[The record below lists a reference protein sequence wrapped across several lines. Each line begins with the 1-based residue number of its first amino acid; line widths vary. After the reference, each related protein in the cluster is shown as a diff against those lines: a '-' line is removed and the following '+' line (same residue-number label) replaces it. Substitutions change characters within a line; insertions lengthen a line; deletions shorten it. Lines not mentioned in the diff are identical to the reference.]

1 MNSSTSAAAVH
12 VTELLGATAE
22 MTVLVG
28 QDRRIVYASPTASSL
43 LGHDPVQI
51 VGAPVSSLVHPAHG
65 APLEGALTQILGG
78 IVLGEAEL
86 RFPHRSGAGSLP
98 LMVGF
103 NLLTT
108 EGQIEGVMITARH
121 MPTRQAFEAA
131 LAFDDEKTKELGA
144 KSPLVLFTLDERGRC
159 TWINPSW
166 VALTGQS
173 ADEAKGLGWLKMAD
187 ERDRDS
193 IKTVAAQAHKRQTG
207 WRQQFRVG
215 GLNDSARWIDG
226 ASAPRF
232 NDNGSIAGYLVV
244 LADITDE
251 VRSRGEVNR
260 RTTIVESTAKYVVM
274 DDRNQRIVYGSEESA
289 PLADTPPLPASTEQT
304 VRPSLG
310 ALPSPSQTQY
320 LNEIR
325 PAVIADG
332 VWTPT
337 RSAPGS
343 VDASIHPSTTSA
355 YPATPATSATSGYET
370 DVYGTSVHA
379 QPPARYESAP
389 DHTGQ
394 PIAWTFDTPLD
405 SSDVDMAVPTTLR
418 TYEHADT
425 FNTAELTWSDTAPAE
440 YDGTQLPE
448 QPGEALYVGLV
459 GPSGQ
464 VESIAAVSDGVL
476 EPTEFENI
484 VDQLPAMDAVTGL
497 ANRALFQER
506 IRLAMNRM
514 QTDGVSVAVMLANLH
529 GYGDLRRQIGPKT
542 GDDQLFVI
550 SKRLEGTIRQADT
563 AARIGDEDFAVLG
576 VGWFFPGDVENA
588 AKRFIVKIQEP
599 LPSIGGQVQLAAS
612 MGIAIAQRDEPVAM
626 ILRRAQRARK
636 LAYELGAGRVY
647 VDHGPDQA
655 PTKA

>member
-1 MNSSTSAAAVH
+1 MNSSTSAATSAAAVH
-12 VTELLGATAE
+12 VAELLGATAE

-28 QDRRIVYASPTASSL
+28 EDRRIVYASPTASSL

-51 VGAPVSSLVHPAHG
+51 VGEPVSSLVHPAH
-65 APLEGALTQILGG
+65 ATPLEGALTQVLAGT
-78 IVLGEAEL
+78 VLGEAEL

-108 EGQIEGVMITARH
+108 EGQTEGVMITARH

-159 TWINPSW
+159 TWMNPSW

-207 WRQQFRVG
+207 WRQQFRVA

-232 NDNGSIAGYLVV
+232 NPAGAVAGYIVV

-251 VRSRGEVNR
+251 VRSRGEVNK
-260 RTTIVESTAKYVVM
+260 RTTIVESTAQYVVM
-274 DDRNQRIVYGSEESA
+274 DDRNQRIVYGSQESA
-289 PLADTPPLPASTEQT
+289 PLADTPPLPASTDQT
-304 VRPSLG
+304 HRPSLG

-332 VWTPT
+332 VWTPGG
-337 RSAPGS
+337 A
-343 VDASIHPSTTSA
+343 
-355 YPATPATSATSGYET
+355 
-370 DVYGTSVHA
+370 
-379 QPPARYESAP
+379 AP
-389 DHTGQ
+389 DQTDSQTATTVEAPQAHQSFQPEVAAAPEHSGQ
-394 PIAWTFDTPLD
+394 PLAWTFETPLE
-405 SSDVDMAVPTTLR
+405 SPDVA
-418 TYEHADT
+418 
-425 FNTAELTWSDTAPAE
+425 APASSYFNDQFAGQSTPE
-440 YDGTQLPE
+440 SEQPSGLAWSGEAAPE
-448 QPGEALYVGLV
+448 QSGEPLPDQSGEALYVGLV

-464 VESIAAVSDGVL
+464 VESIAAVSDSVL

-506 IRLAMNRM
+506 IRLAMTRM

-563 AARIGDEDFAVLG
+563 AAVSATKTL
-576 VGWFFPGDVENA
+576 
-588 AKRFIVKIQEP
+588 RFLASAGFSRATLKTQ
-599 LPSIGGQVQLAAS
+599 PSGSSSRFRNHCRQSADRFSWQQAWAS
-612 MGIAIAQRDEPVAM
+612 QSPNETSR
-626 ILRRAQRARK
+626 LQ
-636 LAYELGAGRVY
+636 
-647 VDHGPDQA
+647 
-655 PTKA
+655 